1 MKEYN
6 CIVVLGPT
14 ASGKTRLACRLA
26 AELNGEIISADSR
39 QVYQHLDIGT
49 GKDLEDYL
57 VAGKQIPYHLIG
69 LVSPEEQFYLHQF
82 TAALQECFGQI
93 RSRNRLPLICGGTGL
108 YLDALRKDFSFT
120 RIGENEELRQALE
133 PLSKEALTER
143 LKQYP
148 DRLVAHVDLQSKKRL
163 IRGIEL
169 AEYMLETG
177 DMPAPAELPYRPY
190 YLGIHTDPAV
200 RKDRISDRLRR
211 RISQGLIAETE
222 GLLEKG
228 ITHGRL
234 ERLGLEYKFV
244 SLYLRGE
251 LSLDQMTTQLETAI
265 FQFAKRQM
273 TWFRR
278 MEREGVQIHWIDPQ
292 EDVHD
297 LSTRLRPFLE
307 RA

>member
-297 LSTRLRPFLE
+297 LSARLRPFLE
-307 RA
+307 RV